1 VLALWLV
8 EPASALLSAESVRT
22 TRAYET
28 TPAAAEDYVAWAQA
42 PLAARG
48 RYVAFVKKGAAAKV
62 RVNPVGVAFV
72 GGLDLASRRLV
83 YQQIYRGQSNLK
95 FFHLDTREITNP
107 PTGVNT
113 GQWECCASISGDRLL
128 FNRESLSTPT
138 RRVMLRELAG
148 ETQLAV
154 IRRDKYFVSADQLNG
169 DFAVWTKCTERC
181 NVFRRDLA
189 LMTTRVLPKPE
200 TKPPRDQF
208 GSSVASDG
216 TVYLVRSGP
225 GAEAVSGS
233 YGSGPGMA
241 PTVGS
246 WPGSARDGMCSLPR
260 RPSSPA
266 EAWRSSTTES
276 SAGRSRPTSS
286 RSRIRNPPLFR
297 LPHRRVASA
306 SPRRVARS
314 LARLSTRQRPRCRRG
329 RSRRPRDGCCPSLS

>member
-1 VLALWLV
+1 VNGQRRHDKGVAGAAVGGLAVLALWLV

-225 GAEAVSGS
+225 GCGNGVRIVRFRTGDGP
-233 YGSGPGMA
+233 YG
-241 PTVGS
+241 
-246 WPGSARDGMCSLPR
+246 
-260 RPSSPA
+260 
-266 EAWRSSTTES
+266 
-276 SAGRSRPTSS
+276 
-286 RSRIRNPPLFR
+286 RI
-297 LPHRRVASA
+297 
-306 SPRRVARS
+306 VAR
-314 LARLSTRQRPRCRRG
+314 LREGRDMLSTYAAEQPGGSVEVFYDRIICRTKQTDIFKITD
-329 RSRRPRDGCCPSLS
+329 P